1 MARSNTDIERSDGT
15 PDAVARLERAA
26 EAYDRAQERVEE
38 VGADALRDCRDI
50 YSELQTLLERYDG
63 RATGGGDFE
72 AFMEFQ
78 GRVGTLTDDL
88 PEDLPER
95 DTFEE
100 VDDFLQQ
107 RRLTESDFE
116 QAREMLSPVGDL
128 VGRLDELDEARERYK
143 KARTDAGRRREELS
157 DRIDE
162 LERLQRLGDADLD
175 APVERLREPIE
186 CYNDAVTAAFD
197 DFRNDTPARDALAVI
212 ERADA
217 YPLVEFQSP
226 PEELLT
232 YVREHDAGREPIPK
246 LLEYADYSASKL
258 DHYVDDAA
266 ALRSA
271 VATRRTYL
279 RRLDA
284 EPVRIDWP
292 PPSADA
298 LPWLCREYRSV
309 IARFADESVV
319 AALREVRRLTERED
333 YERLRE
339 SAVARSELTE
349 SERERLASGAV
360 EDELSAAREA
370 RAAIGDALDTYSS
383 L

>member
-1 MARSNTDIERSDGT
+1 MARSDTETEITAGT
-15 PDAVARLERAA
+15 PDVVERLEQAA
-26 EAYDRAQERVEE
+26 EAYHRAQERVEA

-50 YSELQTLLERYDG
+50 HNELWNLLESYDG

-100 VDDFLQQ
+100 IDDFLQQ
-107 RRLTESDFE
+107 RRLTEGDFE
-116 QAREMLSPVGDL
+116 QAREMLSPIGDL
-128 VGRLDELDEARERYK
+128 VGRLDELDDAREQYK
-143 KARTDAGRRREELS
+143 KARTEANRRRGELG

-175 APVERLREPIE
+175 APVEHLRDPIE
-186 CYNDAVTAAFD
+186 RYNDAVTEAFTE
-197 DFRNDTPARDALAVI
+197 FRRNTAARDALAVI
-212 ERADA
+212 EQADA

-226 PEELLT
+226 PAELLT
-232 YVREHDAGREPIPK
+232 YVREHDAGTEPIPK
-246 LLEYADYSASKL
+246 LLEYAGYSASKL

-271 VATRRTYL
+271 VATRQTYL

-284 EPVRIDWP
+284 EPVRVDWP
-292 PPSADA
+292 PPSAAA
-298 LPWLCREYRSV
+298 LPWYCREYRSV
-309 IARFADESVV
+309 VARFADEPVV
-319 AALREVRRLTERED
+319 AALREVRGLAERDD
-333 YERLRE
+333 YGRLRE
-339 SAVARSELTE
+339 SAVARAELTE

-360 EDELSAAREA
+360 EQELSAAREA
-370 RAAIGDALDTYSS
+370 SAAIEDALDTYSS

>member
-1 MARSNTDIERSDGT
+1 MAR
-15 PDAVARLERAA
+15 PDAVARLESAA
-26 EAYDRAQERVEE
+26 DAHDRAQERVEA
-38 VGADALRDCRDI
+38 VGADALRDCREVYD
-50 YSELQTLLERYDG
+50 ELERLLDSYDG

-78 GRVGTLTDDL
+78 GQVGTLTEDL

-100 VDDFLQQ
+100 LDDFLQQ
-107 RRLTESDFE
+107 RRLTEGDFE
-116 QAREMLSPVGDL
+116 RAREMLAPVGDL
-128 VGRLDELDEARERYK
+128 VGRLDELDDAREQYK
-143 KARTDAGRRREELS
+143 KARTAAGRRREEL
-157 DRIDE
+157 DERIDD
-162 LERLQRLGDADLD
+162 LERLRRLGEADLD
-175 APVERLREPIE
+175 APVERLRDPIE
-186 CYNDAVTAAFD
+186 RYNDAVTEAFT
-197 DFRNDTPARDALAVI
+197 DFRRNTPARDVLAVI

-217 YPLVEFQSP
+217 YPLVGFRSP
-226 PEELLT
+226 PAELLT
-232 YVREHDAGREPIPK
+232 YVREHDTGREPIPK

-258 DHYVDDAA
+258 DHYVDDAT

-271 VATRRTYL
+271 VATRQTYL

-298 LPWLCREYRSV
+298 LPWYCRAYRAV
-309 IARFADESVV
+309 VARFAEEAVV
-319 AALREVRRLTERED
+319 AALRDVRALADRDD

-339 SAVARSELTE
+339 SAVARAELTDA
-349 SERERLASGAV
+349 ERERLASGAV
-360 EDELSAAREA
+360 EEELATARED
-370 RAAIGDALDTYSS
+370 RAAIETALETYPP

>member
-1 MARSNTDIERSDGT
+1 MARSDTDIEISAGT
-15 PDAVARLERAA
+15 PDSVERLEQAA
-26 EAYDRAQERVEE
+26 EAHERAQARVEE
-38 VGADALRDCRDI
+38 IGADALRDCREI
-50 YSELQTLLERYDG
+50 YRELWNLLESYDG

-78 GRVGTLTDDL
+78 GQVGTLTDDL
-88 PEDLPER
+88 PDDLPER

-100 VDDFLQQ
+100 IDDFLQQ
-107 RRLTESDFE
+107 RRLTEDDFE
-116 QAREMLSPVGDL
+116 QAREMLSPIGDL
-128 VGRLDELDEARERYK
+128 VGRLAELDDAREQYK
-143 KARTDAGRRREELS
+143 KARTDANRRRGELS
-157 DRIDE
+157 DRIDD

-175 APVERLREPIE
+175 APVERLRDPIE
-186 CYNDAVTAAFD
+186 RYNDAVTEAFTE
-197 DFRNDTPARDALAVI
+197 FRRNTPARDALAVI

-217 YPLVEFQSP
+217 YPLVEFRP
-226 PEELLT
+226 PPSELLT
-232 YVREHDAGREPIPK
+232 YVREHDAGTEPIPK
-246 LLEYADYSASKL
+246 LLEFADYSASKL

-271 VATRRTYL
+271 VATRQTYL

-292 PPSADA
+292 PPAANA
-298 LPWLCREYRSV
+298 LPWFCREYRSV
-309 IARFADESVV
+309 VARFADESVV
-319 AALREVRRLTERED
+319 AALREVRELAERDD

-349 SERERLASGAV
+349 TERERLASGAV
-360 EDELSAAREA
+360 EQELSAAREA
-370 RAAIGDALDTYSS
+370 SAAIEDALDTYSS

>member
-1 MARSNTDIERSDGT
+1 MARPDTGP
-15 PDAVARLERAA
+15 PDAVARLEAAA
-26 EAYDRAQERVEE
+26 EAYDRAEERVEA
-38 VGADALRDCRDI
+38 VGADALRDCREV
-50 YSELQTLLERYDG
+50 YSELDQLLDSYDG

-100 VDDFLQQ
+100 LDDFLQQ
-107 RRLTESDFE
+107 RRLTEGDFE
-116 QAREMLSPVGDL
+116 RAREMLAPVGDL
-128 VGRLDELDEARERYK
+128 VGRLDELDDAREQYK
-143 KARTDAGRRREELS
+143 TARTAAGRRREEL
-157 DRIDE
+157 DERIDD
-162 LERLQRLGDADLD
+162 LERLRRLGDADLD
-175 APVERLREPIE
+175 APVERLRDPIE
-186 CYNDAVTAAFD
+186 RYNDAVTEAFT
-197 DFRNDTPARDALAVI
+197 DFRRNTPARDVLAVI

-217 YPLVEFQSP
+217 YPLVEFRSP
-226 PEELLT
+226 PAELLT

-246 LLEYADYSASKL
+246 LLESADYSASKL

-271 VATRRTYL
+271 VATRQTYL

-298 LPWLCREYRSV
+298 LPWHCRAYRAV
-309 IARFADESVV
+309 VARFAEESVV
-319 AALREVRRLTERED
+319 AALRDVRALADRDD

-339 SAVARSELTE
+339 SAVARSELTDT
-349 SERERLASGAV
+349 ERERLESGAV
-360 EDELSAAREA
+360 TEELSSAREA
-370 RAAIGDALDTYSS
+370 RAAIEAALETYPP

>member
-1 MARSNTDIERSDGT
+1 MARSDTEIGSSAGP
-15 PDAVARLERAA
+15 PDAVERLEQAA
-26 EAYDRAQERVEE
+26 EAYDRAQARVEE
-38 VGADALRDCRDI
+38 IGADALRDCRDI
-50 YSELQTLLERYDG
+50 YSELRNLLDSYDG

-100 VDDFLQQ
+100 IDDFLQQ

-128 VGRLDELDEARERYK
+128 VGRLDELDDAREQYR
-143 KARTDAGRRREELS
+143 KARTEANRRRNELR
-157 DRIDE
+157 DRIAD

-175 APVERLREPIE
+175 APVERLRGPIE
-186 CYNDAVTAAFD
+186 RYNDAVTEAFTE
-197 DFRNDTPARDALAVI
+197 FRRNTSARDALAVI

-217 YPLVEFQSP
+217 YPLVKFRSP
-226 PEELLT
+226 PAELLT

-271 VATRRTYL
+271 VATRQTYL

-298 LPWLCREYRSV
+298 LPWYCREYRSV
-309 IARFADESVV
+309 VARFADESVV
-319 AALREVRRLTERED
+319 AALREVRGLAERDD

-339 SAVARSELTE
+339 SAVARAELTE

-360 EDELSAAREA
+360 EEELATAREA
-370 RAAIGDALDTYSS
+370 RAAIEDALETHSP

>member
-1 MARSNTDIERSDGT
+1 MVRPDTEIESGAGP
-15 PDAVARLERAA
+15 PDAVEQLEQAA
-26 EAYDRAQERVEE
+26 DAYARAQARVEE
-38 VGADALRDCRDI
+38 IGANALRDCREI
-50 YSELQTLLERYDG
+50 YRELWNLLESYDG

-78 GRVGTLTDDL
+78 GQVGTLTDDL
-88 PEDLPER
+88 PEELPER
-95 DTFEE
+95 ETFEE
-100 VDDFLQQ
+100 IDDFLQQ
-107 RRLTESDFE
+107 RRLTEDDFE
-116 QAREMLSPVGDL
+116 QARQMLSPIGDL
-128 VGRLDELDEARERYK
+128 VGRLDELDDAREQYK
-143 KARTDAGRRREELS
+143 KARMDAGRRRDELR
-157 DRIDE
+157 DRIDD

-186 CYNDAVTAAFD
+186 RYNDAVTEAFTE
-197 DFRNDTPARDALAVI
+197 FRRNTPARDVLAVI

-226 PEELLT
+226 PSELLT
-232 YVREHDAGREPIPK
+232 YVRGHDAGTEPIPK

-271 VATRRTYL
+271 VATRQTYL

-284 EPVRIDWP
+284 EPVWIDWP
-292 PPSADA
+292 PPAADA
-298 LPWLCREYRSV
+298 LPWYCREYRSV
-309 IARFADESVV
+309 VARFADESVV
-319 AALREVRRLTERED
+319 AALREVRGLAERDD

-339 SAVARSELTE
+339 SALARSELTE
-349 SERERLASGAV
+349 TERERLASGAV
-360 EDELSAAREA
+360 EQELSAAREA
-370 RAAIGDALDTYSS
+370 RAAIEDALDTYSS

>member
-1 MARSNTDIERSDGT
+1 MAQSDTDTELSAGT
-15 PDAVARLERAA
+15 PDAVDRLEQAA
-26 EAYDRAQERVEE
+26 EAYDRAQARVEE
-38 VGADALRDCRDI
+38 IGADALRDCREV
-50 YSELQTLLERYDG
+50 YSELRNLLESYDG

-100 VDDFLQQ
+100 IDDFLQQ
-107 RRLTESDFE
+107 RRLTEGDFE
-116 QAREMLSPVGDL
+116 QAREMLSPIGDL
-128 VGRLDELDEARERYK
+128 VGRLDELDDAREQYK
-143 KARTDAGRRREELS
+143 KARTTAGRRHDELG
-157 DRIDE
+157 DRIDD
-162 LERLQRLGDADLD
+162 LERLRRLGDADLD
-175 APVERLREPIE
+175 APVARLRDPIE
-186 CYNDAVTAAFD
+186 RYNDAVTEAFTE
-197 DFRNDTPARDALAVI
+197 FRRNTPARDALAVI
-212 ERADA
+212 DRADA
-217 YPLVEFQSP
+217 YPLVEFRSP
-226 PEELLT
+226 PADLLT
-232 YVREHDAGREPIPK
+232 YVCEHDAGTEPVPK

-271 VATRRTYL
+271 VATRQTYL

-284 EPVRIDWP
+284 EPVRVDWP

-298 LPWLCREYRSV
+298 LPWYCREYRSV
-309 IARFADESVV
+309 VARFADESVV
-319 AALREVRRLTERED
+319 ATLREVRGLADRED

-360 EDELSAAREA
+360 EQELSAAREA
-370 RAAIGDALDTYSS
+370 SAAIEDALDAHSS

>member
-1 MARSNTDIERSDGT
+1 MARPDTGP
-15 PDAVARLERAA
+15 PDAVARLEAAA
-26 EAYDRAQERVEE
+26 EAYDRAEERVEA
-38 VGADALRDCRDI
+38 VGADALRDCREV
-50 YSELQTLLERYDG
+50 YSELDQLLDSYDG

-100 VDDFLQQ
+100 LDDFLQQ
-107 RRLTESDFE
+107 RRLTEGDFE
-116 QAREMLSPVGDL
+116 RAREMLAPVGDL
-128 VGRLDELDEARERYK
+128 VGRLDELDDAREQYK
-143 KARTDAGRRREELS
+143 TARTAAGRRREEL
-157 DRIDE
+157 DERIDD
-162 LERLQRLGDADLD
+162 LERLRRLGDADLD
-175 APVERLREPIE
+175 APVERLRDPIE
-186 CYNDAVTAAFD
+186 RYNDAVTEAFT
-197 DFRNDTPARDALAVI
+197 DFRRNTPARDVLAVI

-217 YPLVEFQSP
+217 YPLVEFRSP
-226 PEELLT
+226 PAELLT

-271 VATRRTYL
+271 VATRQTYL

-298 LPWLCREYRSV
+298 LPWHCRAYRAV
-309 IARFADESVV
+309 VARFAEESVV
-319 AALREVRRLTERED
+319 AALRDVRALADRDD

-339 SAVARSELTE
+339 SAVARSELTDT
-349 SERERLASGAV
+349 ERERLESGAV
-360 EDELSAAREA
+360 TEELSSAREA
-370 RAAIGDALDTYSS
+370 RAAIEAALETYPP

>member
-1 MARSNTDIERSDGT
+1 MARSDTETELSPGT
-15 PDAVARLERAA
+15 PDAVERLERAA
-26 EAYDRAQERVEE
+26 EAYERAQERVEE

-50 YSELQTLLERYDG
+50 YSELRTLLERYDG

-95 DTFEE
+95 DTFAE

-128 VGRLDELDEARERYK
+128 VGRLDELDEARERYE
-143 KARTDAGRRREELS
+143 KARTDAGRRREELR
-157 DRIDE
+157 DRIDD

-175 APVERLREPIE
+175 APVEHLRDPIE
-186 CYNDAVTAAFD
+186 RYNDAVTAAFD
-197 DFRNDTPARDALAVI
+197 DFRSDTPAREALAVI

-217 YPLVEFQSP
+217 YPLVEFQAP
-226 PEELLT
+226 PADLLT

-319 AALREVRRLTERED
+319 AALREVRRLAERED

-349 SERERLASGAV
+349 SERNRLASGAV

>member
-1 MARSNTDIERSDGT
+1 MARSDTDIEISAGT
-15 PDAVARLERAA
+15 PDSVERLEQAA
-26 EAYDRAQERVEE
+26 EAHERAQARVEE
-38 VGADALRDCRDI
+38 IGADALRDCREI
-50 YSELQTLLERYDG
+50 YRELWNLLESYDG

-78 GRVGTLTDDL
+78 GQVGTLTDGL
-88 PEDLPER
+88 PDDLPER

-100 VDDFLQQ
+100 IDDFLQQ
-107 RRLTESDFE
+107 RRLTEDDFE
-116 QAREMLSPVGDL
+116 QAREMLSPIGDL
-128 VGRLDELDEARERYK
+128 VGRLAELDDAREQYK
-143 KARTDAGRRREELS
+143 KARTDANRRRGELS
-157 DRIDE
+157 DRIDD

-175 APVERLREPIE
+175 APVEHLRDPIE
-186 CYNDAVTAAFD
+186 RYNDAVTEAFTE
-197 DFRNDTPARDALAVI
+197 FRRNTPARDALAVI

-217 YPLVEFQSP
+217 YPLVEFRP
-226 PEELLT
+226 PPSELLT
-232 YVREHDAGREPIPK
+232 YVREHDAGTEPIPK
-246 LLEYADYSASKL
+246 LLEFADYSASKL

-271 VATRRTYL
+271 VTTRQTYL

-292 PPSADA
+292 PPAANA
-298 LPWLCREYRSV
+298 LPWYCREYRSV
-309 IARFADESVV
+309 VARFADESVV
-319 AALREVRRLTERED
+319 AALREVRGLAERDD

-349 SERERLASGAV
+349 TERERLASGAV
-360 EDELSAAREA
+360 EQELSAAREA
-370 RAAIGDALDTYSS
+370 SAAIEDALDTYSS

>member
-1 MARSNTDIERSDGT
+1 MARSDTEIGSSSGP
-15 PDAVARLERAA
+15 PDAVERLEQAA
-26 EAYDRAQERVEE
+26 EAYDRAQARVEE
-38 VGADALRDCRDI
+38 IGADALRDCRDI
-50 YSELQTLLERYDG
+50 YSELRNLLDSYDG

-100 VDDFLQQ
+100 IDDFLQQ

-128 VGRLDELDEARERYK
+128 VGRLDELDDAREQYK
-143 KARTDAGRRREELS
+143 KARTEANRRRNELR
-157 DRIDE
+157 DRIAD

-175 APVERLREPIE
+175 APVEHLREPIE
-186 CYNDAVTAAFD
+186 RYNDAVTEAFTE
-197 DFRNDTPARDALAVI
+197 FRRNTSARDALAVI

-217 YPLVEFQSP
+217 YPLVEFRSP
-226 PEELLT
+226 PAELLT

-271 VATRRTYL
+271 VATRQTYL

-298 LPWLCREYRSV
+298 LPWYCREYRSV
-309 IARFADESVV
+309 VARFADESVV
-319 AALREVRRLTERED
+319 AALREVRGLAERDD

-339 SAVARSELTE
+339 SAVARAELTE
-349 SERERLASGAV
+349 SERERLESGAV
-360 EDELSAAREA
+360 EEELATAREA
-370 RAAIGDALDTYSS
+370 RAAIEDALETHSP

>member
-1 MARSNTDIERSDGT
+1 MAQSDTDIEASAGT

-26 EAYDRAQERVEE
+26 EAHERARERVEAI
-38 VGADALRDCRDI
+38 GADALRDCRDI

-100 VDDFLQQ
+100 IDDFLQQ

-116 QAREMLSPVGDL
+116 QAREMLSPIGDL
-128 VGRLDELDEARERYK
+128 VGRLDELDEAREQYK
-143 KARTDAGRRREELS
+143 KARTDAGRRRGELG
-157 DRIDE
+157 DRIDD

-175 APVERLREPIE
+175 APVEHLRDPIQH
-186 CYNDAVTAAFD
+186 YNDAVTEAFR
-197 DFRNDTPARDALAVI
+197 DFRTDTPAREALAVI

-226 PEELLT
+226 PTELLT

-298 LPWLCREYRSV
+298 LPWYCREYRSV
-309 IARFADESVV
+309 VARFADESVV
-319 AALREVRRLTERED
+319 AALREVRRLAERED

-349 SERERLASGAV
+349 TERERLASGAV

>member
-1 MARSNTDIERSDGT
+1 MARSDTEIGSSAGP
-15 PDAVARLERAA
+15 PDAVERLEQAA
-26 EAYDRAQERVEE
+26 EAYDRAQARVEE
-38 VGADALRDCRDI
+38 IGADALRDCRDV
-50 YSELQTLLERYDG
+50 YSELRNLLDSYDG

-100 VDDFLQQ
+100 IDDFLQQ

-128 VGRLDELDEARERYK
+128 VGRLDELDDAREQYK
-143 KARTDAGRRREELS
+143 KARTEANRRRNELR
-157 DRIDE
+157 DRIGD

-175 APVERLREPIE
+175 APVEHLREPIE
-186 CYNDAVTAAFD
+186 RYNDAVTEAFTE
-197 DFRNDTPARDALAVI
+197 FRRNTTARDALAVI

-217 YPLVEFQSP
+217 YPLVEFRSP
-226 PEELLT
+226 PPELLT

-271 VATRRTYL
+271 VATRQTYL

-298 LPWLCREYRSV
+298 LPWYCREYRSV
-309 IARFADESVV
+309 VARFADESVV
-319 AALREVRRLTERED
+319 AALREVRGLAERED

-339 SAVARSELTE
+339 SAVARAELTE

-360 EDELSAAREA
+360 EEELATAREA
-370 RAAIGDALDTYSS
+370 RAAIEDALETHSP

>member
-1 MARSNTDIERSDGT
+1 MVRSDTDLELSDGI
-15 PDAVARLERAA
+15 PDAVQRLEQAA

-38 VGADALRDCRDI
+38 IGADALRDCRDI
-50 YSELQTLLERYDG
+50 YNELWKLLESYDG

-100 VDDFLQQ
+100 IDDFLQQ
-107 RRLTESDFE
+107 RRLTKSDFE
-116 QAREMLSPVGDL
+116 QAREMLSPIGDL
-128 VGRLDELDEARERYK
+128 VGRLDELDDARERYK
-143 KARTDAGRRREELS
+143 KARTTAGRRHDELS

-162 LERLQRLGDADLD
+162 LEQLQRLGDADLD

-186 CYNDAVTAAFD
+186 RYNDAITEAFTE
-197 DFRNDTPARDALAVI
+197 FRRNTPARDALAVI

-217 YPLVEFQSP
+217 YPLVEFRSP
-226 PEELLT
+226 PAELLT
-232 YVREHDAGREPIPK
+232 YVREHDAGTEPIPK

-298 LPWLCREYRSV
+298 LPWYCREYRSV
-309 IARFADESVV
+309 VARFADESVV
-319 AALREVRRLTERED
+319 AALREVRALADRDE

-360 EDELSAAREA
+360 ETELSAAREA
-370 RAAIGDALDTYSS
+370 RAAIDDAVETHSS